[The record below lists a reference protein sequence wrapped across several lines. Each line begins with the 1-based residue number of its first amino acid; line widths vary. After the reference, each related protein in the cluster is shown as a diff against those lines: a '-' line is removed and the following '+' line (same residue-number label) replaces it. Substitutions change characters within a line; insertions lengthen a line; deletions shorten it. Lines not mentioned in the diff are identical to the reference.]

1 MQHGHCGFFDEAI
14 LDDTDADFVRRKKWL
29 TQVC

>member
-14 LDDTDADFVRRKKWL
+14 LGGTDADFARRKKWL